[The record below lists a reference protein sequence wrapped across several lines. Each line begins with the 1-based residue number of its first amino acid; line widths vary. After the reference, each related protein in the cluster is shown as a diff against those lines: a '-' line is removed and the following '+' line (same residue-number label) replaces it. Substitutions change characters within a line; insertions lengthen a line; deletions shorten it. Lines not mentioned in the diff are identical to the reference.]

1 MPFTA
6 PKGSNR
12 YRYIQTCPFHLGM
25 LHRNTSHRL
34 TLLYS
39 SESYFREPACNASCF
54 STFEAIG
61 EDYKAGVGKLASLL
75 TAANC
80 SDKKHAVMLPQRKLR
95 REANPCYILLHF
107 SKMINLCPPFAER
120 FARAFENGSIVFKHC
135 FYAPLKAAWR
145 AWICSCVSFAVD

>member
-1 MPFTA
+1 MSFCHLKFLHVFAYRLLSVKVQFFTLPGVVKSSEKLCRPKKECMPFTA

-12 YRYIQTCPFHLGM
+12 YRHIQNCPFHLGI

-39 SESYFREPACNASCF
+39 SESDFREPACNASCF
-54 STFEAIG
+54 STLEAIG
-61 EDYKAGVGKLASLL
+61 EDYKAGVGKLASLP

-95 REANPCYILLHF
+95 REANPATSFYI
-107 SKMINLCPPFAER
+107 SAK
-120 FARAFENGSIVFKHC
+120 
-135 FYAPLKAAWR
+135 
-145 AWICSCVSFAVD
+145 